1 MKPKRIYDL
10 IDELIAAG
18 QWDYLRGASDWAET
32 KHWQYLTYR
41 YILQCEPQRSY
52 GFIQRVCSAK
62 PLIISL
68 MGGGIRQST
77 KTLCNTRSAKWSA
90 SSMPEQQ

>member
-1 MKPKRIYDL
+1 MQFFLAEKLAQPEKTPYLCSVKPKRIYDL
-10 IDELIAAG
+10 IADLIAAG

-68 MGGGIRQST
+68 MGGV
-77 KTLCNTRSAKWSA
+77 
-90 SSMPEQQ
+90 

>member
-10 IDELIAAG
+10 IDELIASG

-41 YILQCEPQRSY
+41 YILECEPERTY

-68 MGGGIRQST
+68 MGGV
-77 KTLCNTRSAKWSA
+77 
-90 SSMPEQQ
+90 